1 VTDFQQAPVDE
12 LVEALRGAAGADKPL
27 VGCRPVR
34 ASAPRRIRAARFGL
48 GLLSLVVVLLL
59 AVSAQ
64 ADNRRGAEPLRSANA
79 EITARSHT
87 VLLELYALD
96 SQLGRAELR
105 LAALRSEMEAVERRR
120 ESARAQLALV
130 RRMLKEGEDRLSL
143 RLRELYIEGDPD
155 PLAVL
160 LGASS
165 LDEAITSLENLERF
179 ARQDREIV
187 AQVRDARAAVH
198 AALASLAA
206 RENELRSLT
215 ADAEAARSRL
225 LAARAERSLYL
236 AELLR
241 QRRVNQA
248 ELERLATQAQEIASH
263 SDDVADGSGGTGGS
277 EPGSSGGGSP
287 PLPVTGETPMTVQST
302 GYCLRG
308 TTATGIPVGL
318 GVVAVDPSVIPLGT
332 RMTVP
337 GYGEG
342 VAADT
347 GSAVKGAIIDLW
359 FPSCPQAIAWARRT
373 VTITL
378 H

>member
-1 VTDFQQAPVDE
+1 M
-12 LVEALRGAAGADKPL
+12 
-27 VGCRPVR
+27 R
-34 ASAPRRIRAARFGL
+34 ASAPRGVHAARVAL
-48 GLLSLVVVLLL
+48 GALVLLVVLLS

-64 ADNRRGAEPLRSANA
+64 ADPASSLRATNA
-79 EITARSHT
+79 SLAAKSRS

-96 SQLGRAELR
+96 SQLGRAERR
-105 LAALRSEMEAVERRR
+105 LAALRSEAEAVEQRR

-130 RRMLKEGEDRLSL
+130 RRTLEEGEGRLAL

-165 LDEAITSLENLERF
+165 LDDAITSLENLGRF
-179 ARQDREIV
+179 AKQDREIV
-187 AQVRDARAAVH
+187 AQVSDARAAVK
-198 AALASLAA
+198 AALANLAA
-206 RENELRSLT
+206 REGELRRLT
-215 ADAEAARSRL
+215 AGAEAARSGL
-225 LAARAERSLYL
+225 LAARSERSSYL
-236 AELLR
+236 AGLLR

-248 ELERLATQAQEIASH
+248 ELDRVAAQSQEIASH
-263 SDDVADGSGGTGGS
+263 SDDTGSGDVSES
-277 EPGSSGGGSP
+277 EPGSSGGSP
-287 PLPVTGETPMTVQST
+287 PPLVTGGTRMTVQST
-302 GYCLRG
+302 GYCLQG
-308 TTATGIPVGL
+308 TTATGIPVSW

-359 FPSCPQAIAWARRT
+359 FPSCAQAIVWGRRT

>member
-1 VTDFQQAPVDE
+1 V
-12 LVEALRGAAGADKPL
+12 
-27 VGCRPVR
+27 
-34 ASAPRRIRAARFGL
+34 
-48 GLLSLVVVLLL
+48 LLVVLLS

-64 ADNRRGAEPLRSANA
+64 ADPASSLRATNA
-79 EITARSHT
+79 SLAAKSRS

-96 SQLGRAELR
+96 SQLGRAERR
-105 LAALRSEMEAVERRR
+105 LAALRSEAEAVEQRR

-130 RRMLKEGEDRLSL
+130 RRTLEEGEGRLAL

-165 LDEAITSLENLERF
+165 LDDAITSLENLGRF
-179 ARQDREIV
+179 AKQDREIV
-187 AQVRDARAAVH
+187 AQVRDARAAVK
-198 AALASLAA
+198 AALANLAA
-206 RENELRSLT
+206 REGELRRLT
-215 ADAEAARSRL
+215 AGAEAARSGL
-225 LAARAERSLYL
+225 LAARSERSSYL
-236 AELLR
+236 AGLLR

-248 ELERLATQAQEIASH
+248 ELDRVAAQSQEIASH
-263 SDDVADGSGGTGGS
+263 SDDTGSGDVSESESGSSGES
-277 EPGSSGGGSP
+277 EPGSSGGSP
-287 PLPVTGETPMTVQST
+287 PPLVTGGTRMTVQST
-302 GYCLRG
+302 GYCLQG
-308 TTATGIPVGL
+308 TTATGIPVSW

-359 FPSCPQAIAWARRT
+359 FPSCAQAIVWGRRT